1 MKPDR
6 PATQAEINFRSALR
20 KQAAIFLHTK
30 RDWSPQQI
38 ADAMGIS
45 VITVRGYLSGRL
57 TAEYRVTMSSARG
70 SHIRERNQLIPV
82 DHYFKLH
89 GGFE

>member
-1 MKPDR
+1 MQPER
-6 PATQAEINFRSALR
+6 PATQAEINFRSSLR

-30 RDWSPQQI
+30 RVWSPQQI

-45 VITVRGYLSGRL
+45 VITVRGYLSGHL
-57 TAEYRVTMSSARG
+57 TDEYRVTLSNAREASAQ
-70 SHIRERNQLIPV
+70 ERNQLLPV
-82 DHYFKLH
+82 DQYFKLH